1 MVNKERA
8 PENVNPRSKEL
19 RLVAEKKINQTEG
32 NANEEMEDALQR
44 GAQELSIVTRKFVS
58 KRMNYK
64 EEVEIV
70 QDRTQEVGHAA
81 AKDVNKKRSEF
92 DQVDSEGAALDGAND
107 SASNRDQTGQLVK
120 AQNIPFSVLSKI
132 CKELNNKDE
141 LSGRDFRLLG
151 KKMGF
156 DKSLTKDL
164 ELKVNPTYELLEM
177 WRPNPESTVENLLMI
192 LKDDEMEKWDVA
204 TILENWLK
212 KKISQELRLVAEKKI
227 NQTEGK
233 ANVEMEDALQRGAQ
247 ELSILTR
254 KFESKKT
261 DDKEEVEIVHDGTQ
275 EVGHAAAK
283 DVNKKRSGFDQVDSE
298 GKVLFSFSVIML
310 VFYLC
315 KKKEKNTRG
324 GCDNIVQYG

>member
-1 MVNKERA
+1 MVNEEGA
-8 PENVNPRSKEL
+8 PENVNPRSQEL

-32 NANEEMEDALQR
+32 KANEEMEDALQR

-58 KRMNYK
+58 KRMDYK

-81 AKDVNKKRSEF
+81 AKDVNKKRSRF
-92 DQVDSEGAALDGAND
+92 YQVDSEGAALDGVND
-107 SASNRDQTGQLVK
+107 SESNRDQTGQLVK

-164 ELKVNPTYELLEM
+164 ELKVNPTYELLQM

-192 LKDDEMEKWDVA
+192 LKDDEMGKWDVA
-204 TILENWLK
+204 AILENWLK
-212 KKISQELRLVAEKKI
+212 KKI
-227 NQTEGK
+227 
-233 ANVEMEDALQRGAQ
+233 
-247 ELSILTR
+247 
-254 KFESKKT
+254 
-261 DDKEEVEIVHDGTQ
+261 
-275 EVGHAAAK
+275 
-283 DVNKKRSGFDQVDSE
+283 
-298 GKVLFSFSVIML
+298 
-310 VFYLC
+310 
-315 KKKEKNTRG
+315 
-324 GCDNIVQYG
+324 DN

>member
-58 KRMNYK
+58 KRMDYK

-70 QDRTQEVGHAA
+70 QDRTQEEGHAA
-81 AKDVNKKRSEF
+81 AKDVNKKRSRF
-92 DQVDSEGAALDGAND
+92 YQVDSEGAALDGVND
-107 SASNRDQTGQLVK
+107 SESNRDQTGQLVK
-120 AQNIPFSVLSKI
+120 AQDIPFSVLSKI

-192 LKDDEMEKWDVA
+192 LKDDEMEKRDVA
-204 TILENWLK
+204 AILENWLK
-212 KKISQELRLVAEKKI
+212 KKI
-227 NQTEGK
+227 
-233 ANVEMEDALQRGAQ
+233 
-247 ELSILTR
+247 
-254 KFESKKT
+254 
-261 DDKEEVEIVHDGTQ
+261 
-275 EVGHAAAK
+275 
-283 DVNKKRSGFDQVDSE
+283 
-298 GKVLFSFSVIML
+298 
-310 VFYLC
+310 
-315 KKKEKNTRG
+315 
-324 GCDNIVQYG
+324 DN

>member
-8 PENVNPRSKEL
+8 PENVNPRSQEL

-32 NANEEMEDALQR
+32 KANEEMEDALQR
-44 GAQELSIVTRKFVS
+44 WAQELSIVTRKFVS

-92 DQVDSEGAALDGAND
+92 DSEGAALDGAND
-107 SASNRDQTGQLVK
+107 SESNRDQTGQLVK
-120 AQNIPFSVLSKI
+120 AQDIPFSVLSKI

-141 LSGRDFRLLG
+141 LSGRVFRLLG

-204 TILENWLK
+204 AILENWLK
-212 KKISQELRLVAEKKI
+212 KKI
-227 NQTEGK
+227 
-233 ANVEMEDALQRGAQ
+233 
-247 ELSILTR
+247 
-254 KFESKKT
+254 
-261 DDKEEVEIVHDGTQ
+261 
-275 EVGHAAAK
+275 
-283 DVNKKRSGFDQVDSE
+283 
-298 GKVLFSFSVIML
+298 
-310 VFYLC
+310 
-315 KKKEKNTRG
+315 
-324 GCDNIVQYG
+324 DN